1 MRQSISEVSA
11 FKIRSLW
18 LQKPPSSNFGENGE
32 DSPDI
37 SMGFFQLGMCEFDS
51 PAPASHFGVR
61 LISAANARTG
71 QKSPFSGIR
80 FGLRTPS
87 SLSPRRKL
95 PKVSG
100 LARGNSRLV
109 ETIGG
114 ESVRSRPPPD
124 GSSGD
129 HVGVSQA
136 RRTHSLGAAIAGR
149 FQNSTIDEE
158 ETARQNLWPSM
169 SMTAAPEENQ
179 TQVRSG
185 QQLLPKHQFED
196 NGLLLISRA

>member
-1 MRQSISEVSA
+1 VRTGEKHRSTRQSISEVSA

-18 LQKPPSSNFGENGE
+18 LQKPPSSHFGERAEN
-32 DSPDI
+32 SPDI
-37 SMGFFQLGMCEFDS
+37 SMGFFQLGMCEFDPS
-51 PAPASHFGVR
+51 RPSQPFRRSASLCSERANRPEFAVFGHS
-61 LISAANARTG
+61 IWSADSQFAVTM
-71 QKSPFSGIR
+71 
-80 FGLRTPS
+80 
-87 SLSPRRKL
+87 RKL

-136 RRTHSLGAAIAGR
+136 RRTHSSLGAAIAGR

-158 ETARQNLWPSM
+158 ETARQNLRPSM
-169 SMTAAPEENQ
+169 SMTAAPGRKSNSS
-179 TQVRSG
+179 TIRSAIAA
-185 QQLLPKHQFED
+185 EA
-196 NGLLLISRA
+196 SV